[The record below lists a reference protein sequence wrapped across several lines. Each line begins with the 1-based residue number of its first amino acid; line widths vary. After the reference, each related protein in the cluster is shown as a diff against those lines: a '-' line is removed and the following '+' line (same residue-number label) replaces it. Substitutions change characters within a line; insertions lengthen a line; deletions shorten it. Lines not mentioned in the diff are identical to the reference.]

1 MHPTST
7 LDTSQVVQRAQ
18 IILLAEILPIM
29 LILNELEQ
37 AITKIVVYIITI
49 RVIMSSTT
57 ATLATRIPIVIVHS
71 RIEAI

>member
-37 AITKIVVYIITI
+37 AITKIVVHIITI

-57 ATLATRIPIVIVHS
+57 ATLATRIAIVIVHS